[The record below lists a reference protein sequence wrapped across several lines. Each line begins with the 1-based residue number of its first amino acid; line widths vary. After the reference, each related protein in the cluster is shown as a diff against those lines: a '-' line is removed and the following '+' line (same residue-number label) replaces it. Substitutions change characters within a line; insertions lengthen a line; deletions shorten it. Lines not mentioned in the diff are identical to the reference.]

1 MNEYASMIMLALL
14 CVVVIICLIGIAS
27 VLEDVCTDCEG
38 DSEDD
43 EATLR
48 QKIGDVNK
56 ENVRERSSHQ
66 CVRRAREFSPVS
78 KRGN

>member
-1 MNEYASMIMLALL
+1 MNQYASMMMLAFV
-14 CVVVIICLIGIAS
+14 CVVVIFCLIGIAS
-27 VLEDVCTDCEG
+27 VLENVCTDCEG

-48 QKIGDVNK
+48 QKIRDVNH

-66 CVRRAREFSPVS
+66 RVRRAREFSPVS